1 MSEDRDPPSTALQ
14 WPDLSGRLI
23 TLDGARAHVL
33 PVRVYF
39 EDTDFSGLV
48 YHASYVRWCER
59 GRSDFLRL
67 LGSEHRTLIAP
78 VAGGQLKAQA
88 KSAPVAGGQLK
99 AQAKSAPVAGGQ
111 LKAQA
116 KSAPVA
122 GGQLE
127 AQAKSE
133 PAAFVVRRLNLE
145 YLKPARIDDV
155 LEVTTRVKELTAATL
170 VLDQRVSR
178 DDETLCTAEVTVV
191 LVSLSGRVMRLSAA
205 LKTSLTQE
213 G

>member
-67 LGSEHRTLIAP
+67 LGSEHRTLI
-78 VAGGQLKAQA
+78 
-88 KSAPVAGGQLK
+88 APVAGGQLK